1 MRHVDNWWKTLK
13 FKKPASPTLTPEPQ
27 LLAPVRPA
35 ITARPDLAAG
45 LPHRPQI
52 DAMRRK
58 QKDRLAAVSPKS
70 DQMF

>member
-1 MRHVDNWWKTLK
+1 VPL
-13 FKKPASPTLTPEPQ
+13 
-27 LLAPVRPA
+27 A

-58 QKDRLAAVSPKS
+58 QKDRLAAASPKS
-70 DQMF
+70 DQVV